1 MGYSAYIIHY
11 GKYEMSDKQLITKD
25 NRLISASYSLGI
37 PEQRLIFLA
46 IIEAREQKQ
55 LIDARGVLQ
64 IKAKSYQEQFKVEKH
79 TSYDAL
85 KSATSGLFDAHF
97 EYEDIHEQTGKLA
110 RHVIRWVQKITY
122 IDAAGMVELQF
133 TDAVIPLITRL
144 SEQYTEYELKQ
155 VSELQSEYSI
165 RLYELMMQWKAIGK
179 TNRISVDDLRR
190 KLGVEPEQYKKM
202 NNFKARV
209 LDHAVNQINKHT
221 DIQSEYEQHKDGRV
235 IVGFTFNFKVKKNKR
250 KPTTEAEKRDVDTA
264 DMFTIDGLTDAQLAR
279 ITRNQKF
286 KSEYNHLIPPTSPIN
301 QDPSLWVDEMVGR
314 IKKDPAFFNK
324 KRPVRDYLND

>member
-1 MGYSAYIIHY
+1 
-11 GKYEMSDKQLITKD
+11 MSDKQLITKD
-25 NRLISASYSLGI
+25 NKLIGASYSLGI

-55 LIDARGVLQ
+55 IIDARGVLQ

-97 EYEDIHEQTGKLA
+97 EYEDIHEKTGKLA
-110 RHVIRWVQKITY
+110 RHVIRWVQKISY

-144 SEQYTEYELKQ
+144 SKQYTEYELKQ

-165 RLYELMMQWKAIGK
+165 RLYELMMQWKTVGK
-179 TNRISVDDLRR
+179 TNKISVDDLRR
-190 KLGVEPEQYKKM
+190 KLGVDPEQYKKM

-209 LDHAVNQINKHT
+209 LDHAINQINKHT
-221 DIQSEYEQHKDGRV
+221 DIQAEYDQHKDGRV
-235 IVGFTFNFKVKKNKR
+235 IVGFTFKFKA
-250 KPTTEAEKRDVDTA
+250 KPTTEKAVSINKKKDADTA
-264 DMFTIDGLTDAQLAR
+264 DMFAVDGLNDKQLGRIAR
-279 ITRNQKF
+279 NPAF
-286 KSEYNHLIPPTSPIN
+286 MAEYNHLVSPTSPAGQSQQGWEFEMIN
-301 QDPSLWVDEMVGR
+301 RL
-314 IKKDPAFFNK
+314 KKDPKQFD
-324 KRPVRDYLND
+324 KRPIRDYLDY

>member
-1 MGYSAYIIHY
+1 MGYSAFIVYY
-11 GKYEMSDKQLITKD
+11 GEYEMSDKRLITKD
-25 NRLISASYSLGI
+25 NKLISASYSLGI

-55 LIDARGVLQ
+55 LIDARGILN
-64 IKAKSYQEQFKVEKH
+64 IRAKSYQEQFKVEKH

-97 EYEDIHEQTGKLA
+97 EYEDVHEKTGKLA
-110 RHVIRWVQKITY
+110 RHVIRWVQKISY
-122 IDAAGMVELQF
+122 IDDAGMVELQF

-165 RLYELMMQWKAIGK
+165 RLYELMMQWKAVGK
-179 TNRISVDDLRR
+179 TNKISVDDLRR

-209 LDHAVNQINKHT
+209 LDHAINQINKHT
-221 DIQSEYEQHKDGRV
+221 DIQAEYEQHKNGRT
-235 IVGFTFNFKVKKNKR
+235 IAGFTFKFKVKKNKENTAT
-250 KPTTEAEKRDVDTA
+250 KITNNGNMTTIEGLNDKQLGRIARNPSFIA
-264 DMFTIDGLTDAQLAR
+264 D
-279 ITRNQKF
+279 
-286 KSEYNHLIPPTSPIN
+286 YNHLVSSTSPAG
-301 QDPSLWVDEMVGR
+301 QDPKAWEFEMINR
-314 IKKDPAFFNK
+314 LKEDALQFK
-324 KRPVRDYLND
+324 KRPIREYLEY

>member
-1 MGYSAYIIHY
+1 
-11 GKYEMSDKQLITKD
+11 MSDKRLIAKD
-25 NRLISASYSLGI
+25 NKLISASYSLGI

-55 LIDARGVLQ
+55 LIDARGILN
-64 IKAKSYQEQFKVEKH
+64 IRAKSYQEQFKVEKH

-97 EYEDIHEQTGKLA
+97 EYEDVHEKTGKLA
-110 RHVIRWVQKITY
+110 RHVIRWVQKISY
-122 IDAAGMVELQF
+122 IDDAGMVELQF

-165 RLYELMMQWKAIGK
+165 RLYELMMQWKAVGK
-179 TNRISVDDLRR
+179 TNKISVDDLRR

-209 LDHAVNQINKHT
+209 LDHAINQINKHT
-221 DIQSEYEQHKDGRV
+221 DIQAEYEQHKNGRT
-235 IVGFTFNFKVKKNKR
+235 IAGFTFKFKVKKNKENTAT
-250 KPTTEAEKRDVDTA
+250 KITNNGNMTTIEGLNDKQLGRIARNPSFIA
-264 DMFTIDGLTDAQLAR
+264 D
-279 ITRNQKF
+279 
-286 KSEYNHLIPPTSPIN
+286 YNHLVSSTSPAG
-301 QDPSLWVDEMVGR
+301 QDPKAWEFEMINR
-314 IKKDPAFFNK
+314 LKEDALQFK
-324 KRPVRDYLND
+324 KRPIREYLEY

>member
-1 MGYSAYIIHY
+1 MGYSAFIVYY
-11 GKYEMSDKQLITKD
+11 GEYEMSDKRLIAKD
-25 NRLISASYSLGI
+25 NKLISASYSLGI

-55 LIDARGVLQ
+55 LIDARGVLN
-64 IKAKSYQEQFKVEKH
+64 IRAKSYQEQFKVEKH

-97 EYEDIHEQTGKLA
+97 EYEDIHEKTGKLA
-110 RHVIRWVQKITY
+110 RHVIRWVQKISY
-122 IDAAGMVELQF
+122 IDDAGMVELQF

-165 RLYELMMQWKAIGK
+165 RLYELMMQWKAVGK
-179 TNRISVDDLRR
+179 TNKISVDDLRR

-209 LDHAVNQINKHT
+209 LDHAINQINEHT
-221 DIQSEYEQHKDGRV
+221 DIQAEYDQHKDGRA
-235 IVGFTFNFKVKKNKR
+235 IAGFTFKFKVKKNQGKI
-250 KPTTEAEKRDVDTA
+250 TA
-264 DMFTIDGLTDAQLAR
+264 KIEGDKSNMSTIDGLNDKQLGRIAR
-279 ITRNQKF
+279 NPSFIAD
-286 KSEYNHLIPPTSPIN
+286 YNDLVSSTSPAGQDMKIWEFEMIN
-301 QDPSLWVDEMVGR
+301 RL
-314 IKKDPAFFNK
+314 KKDVSQFK
-324 KRPVRDYLND
+324 KRPIKEYLEY

>member
-25 NRLISASYSLGI
+25 NKLISASYSLGI

-165 RLYELMMQWKAIGK
+165 RLYELMMQWKAIGQ
-179 TNRISVDDLRR
+179 TNRIPVDDLRR

-209 LDHAVNQINKHT
+209 LDHAIKQINEYT
-221 DIQSEYEQHKDGRV
+221 DIQAEYDQHKNGRA
-235 IVGFTFNFKVKKNKR
+235 IAGFTFKFKVKKEK
-250 KPTTEAEKRDVDTA
+250 KKIAVDSEKRDANTA
-264 DMFTIDGLTDAQLAR
+264 DMFTVDGLNDKQLGRIAR
-279 ITRNQKF
+279 NPSFIAD
-286 KSEYNHLIPPTSPIN
+286 YNHLVSSTSPAGQN
-301 QDPSLWVDEMVGR
+301 ATEWEFEMTNR
-314 IKKDPAFFNK
+314 LKKDPSQFK
-324 KRPVRDYLND
+324 KRPIKDYLEY

>member
-133 TDAVIPLITRL
+133 TDSVIPLITRL

-165 RLYELMMQWKAIGK
+165 RLYELMMQWKSIGK

-221 DIQSEYEQHKDGRV
+221 DIQAEYEQHKDGRV
-235 IVGFTFNFKVKKNKR
+235 IAGFTFKFKVKKNKR
-250 KPTTEAEKRDVDTA
+250 KTTTEAEKRDVDTVS
-264 DMFTIDGLTDAQLAR
+264 MFTVEGLNDKQLGRIARNPQFITD
-279 ITRNQKF
+279 
-286 KSEYNHLIPPTSPIN
+286 YNHMVSPTSAAGQSDSGWEFEMIN
-301 QDPSLWVDEMVGR
+301 RL
-314 IKKDPAFFNK
+314 KKDATQFK
-324 KRPVRDYLND
+324 KRPIREYLIY

>member
-1 MGYSAYIIHY
+1 MVYSLFIVYY
-11 GKYEMSDKQLITKD
+11 GEYEMSDKRLIAKD
-25 NRLISASYSLGI
+25 NKLISASYSLGI

-46 IIEAREQKQ
+46 IIEAREQKK
-55 LIDARGVLQ
+55 LIDARGVLN
-64 IKAKSYQEQFKVEKH
+64 IRAKSYQEQFKVEKH

-110 RHVIRWVQKITY
+110 RHVIRWVQKISY
-122 IDAAGMVELQF
+122 IDDAGMVELQF

-165 RLYELMMQWKAIGK
+165 RLYELMMQWKAVGK
-179 TNRISVDDLRR
+179 TNKISVNDLRR

-209 LDHAVNQINKHT
+209 LDHAINQINAHT
-221 DIQSEYEQHKDGRV
+221 DIQAEYDQHKDGRT
-235 IVGFTFNFKVKKNKR
+235 IAGFTFKFKVKKNKER
-250 KPTTEAEKRDVDTA
+250 TVANINVDNS
-264 DMFTIDGLTDAQLAR
+264 DKSNIEGLNDKQLGRIVRNPSFITD
-279 ITRNQKF
+279 
-286 KSEYNHLIPPTSPIN
+286 YNHLVKPTSPAGQNPNDWEFEMIN
-301 QDPSLWVDEMVGR
+301 RL
-314 IKKDPAFFNK
+314 KKDASQFK
-324 KRPVRDYLND
+324 KRPIRDYLEY

>member
-1 MGYSAYIIHY
+1 MRYSTSIVYY
-11 GKYEMSDKQLITKD
+11 REYEMNHKQLIAKD
-25 NRLISASYSLGI
+25 NKLISASYSLGI

-55 LIDARGVLQ
+55 LIDAKGVLN
-64 IKAKSYQEQFKVEKH
+64 IRAKSYQEQFKVEKH

-85 KSATSGLFDAHF
+85 KSATNGLFDAHF
-97 EYEDIHEQTGKLA
+97 EYEDIHEKTGKLA
-110 RHVIRWVQKITY
+110 RHIIRWVQKISY
-122 IDAAGMVELQF
+122 IDDAGMVELQF

-190 KLGVEPEQYKKM
+190 KLGVEPGQYKKM

-209 LDHAVNQINKHT
+209 LDHAINQINEHT
-221 DIQSEYEQHKDGRV
+221 DIQAEYEQHKNGRT
-235 IVGFTFNFKVKKNKR
+235 IAGFTFKFKVKKSK
-250 KPTTEAEKRDVDTA
+250 EKTGTNIPNNRNMITIEGLNYNQLGRIARNPRFIA
-264 DMFTIDGLTDAQLAR
+264 D
-279 ITRNQKF
+279 
-286 KSEYNHLIPPTSPIN
+286 YNHLVSSTSPEGQNPKAWELEMIN
-301 QDPSLWVDEMVGR
+301 RL
-314 IKKDPAFFNK
+314 KKDASQFK
-324 KRPVRDYLND
+324 KRPLKDYLEY

>member
-1 MGYSAYIIHY
+1 MGYSAFIVYY
-11 GKYEMSDKQLITKD
+11 GEYEMSDKRLIAKD
-25 NRLISASYSLGI
+25 NKLISASYSLGI

-55 LIDARGVLQ
+55 LIDARGVLN
-64 IKAKSYQEQFKVEKH
+64 IRAKSYQEQFKVEKH

-97 EYEDIHEQTGKLA
+97 EYEDVHEKTGKLA
-110 RHVIRWVQKITY
+110 RHVIRWVQKISY
-122 IDAAGMVELQF
+122 IDDAGMVELQF

-165 RLYELMMQWKAIGK
+165 RLYELMMQWKAVGK
-179 TNRISVDDLRR
+179 TNKISVDDLRR

-209 LDHAVNQINKHT
+209 LDHAINQINEHT
-221 DIQSEYEQHKDGRV
+221 DIQAEYDQHKDGRA
-235 IVGFTFNFKVKKNKR
+235 IAGFTFKFKVKKNQ
-250 KPTTEAEKRDVDTA
+250 EKITAKIERDNG
-264 DMFTIDGLTDAQLAR
+264 DMSTIDGLNDKQLGRIAR
-279 ITRNQKF
+279 NPSFIAD
-286 KSEYNHLIPPTSPIN
+286 YNDLVSSTSPAGQDMKIWEFEMIN
-301 QDPSLWVDEMVGR
+301 RL
-314 IKKDPAFFNK
+314 KKDASQFK
-324 KRPVRDYLND
+324 KRPIREYLEY

>member
-1 MGYSAYIIHY
+1 MNN
-11 GKYEMSDKQLITKD
+11 KQLIAKD
-25 NRLISASYSLGI
+25 NKLISASYSLGI

-64 IKAKSYQEQFKVEKH
+64 IRAKSYQEQFKVEKH

-97 EYEDIHEQTGKLA
+97 EYEDIHEKTGKLA
-110 RHVIRWVQKITY
+110 RHVLRWVQKISY

-209 LDHAVNQINKHT
+209 LDHAVNQINEHT
-221 DIQSEYEQHKDGRV
+221 DIQAEYDQHKDGRT
-235 IVGFTFNFKVKKNKR
+235 IAGFTFKFKVKKNK
-250 KPTTEAEKRDVDTA
+250 EKTA
-264 DMFTIDGLTDAQLAR
+264 ANGDMFTIEGLNDKQLGRIAR
-279 ITRNQKF
+279 NPSF
-286 KSEYNHLIPPTSPIN
+286 VADYNDLVSSTSPAGQDMNMWEFEMIN
-301 QDPSLWVDEMVGR
+301 RL
-314 IKKDPAFFNK
+314 KKDASQFK
-324 KRPVRDYLND
+324 KRPIREYLEY